1 MYNDFVLQVIQEE
14 VNQMPTISFRVS
26 EEEAKQLHEYVKM
39 NHLNLS
45 QFVRESVLDRID
57 SDLKLDE
64 ERILHALNKSKEE
77 KLYDHMEVWDILEV

>member
-1 MYNDFVLQVIQEE
+1 MML
-14 VNQMPTISFRVS
+14 MISFRMT

-45 QFVRESVLDRID
+45 QFVCECILDKIE

-64 ERILHALNKSKEE
+64 DRILHALKKSKEE
-77 KLYDHMEVWDILEV
+77 HVYDHTDVWNMLVV

>member
-1 MYNDFVLQVIQEE
+1 MYNEIVLQVIQEE
-14 VNQMPTISFRVS
+14 VKRMPTISFRMS

-39 NHLNLS
+39 NNLNLS

>member
-1 MYNDFVLQVIQEE
+1 M
-14 VNQMPTISFRVS
+14 MPMISFRMS

-45 QFVRESVLDRID
+45 KFVCECILDNME

-64 ERILHALNKSKEE
+64 DRILHALNKSKEE
-77 KLYDHMEVWDILEV
+77 HVYNHTDVWNMLEL

>member
-1 MYNDFVLQVIQEE
+1 MML
-14 VNQMPTISFRVS
+14 MISFRMS

-45 QFVRESVLDRID
+45 EFVCECILDKIE

-64 ERILHALNKSKEE
+64 DRILRALKNSKEE
-77 KLYDHMEVWDILEV
+77 HVYDHTDVWNMLEV

>member
-1 MYNDFVLQVIQEE
+1 MYNEIVLQVIQKGAK
-14 VNQMPTISFRVS
+14 NMPTISFRMS

>member
-39 NHLNLS
+39 NHLTLS
-45 QFVRESVLDRID
+45 QFVRETVLDRID